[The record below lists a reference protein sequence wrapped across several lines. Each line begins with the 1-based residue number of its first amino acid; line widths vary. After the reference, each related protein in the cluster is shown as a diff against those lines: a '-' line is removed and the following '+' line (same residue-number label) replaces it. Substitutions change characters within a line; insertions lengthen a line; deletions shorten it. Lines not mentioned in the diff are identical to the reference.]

1 MSLFFLIF
9 TMNRILPSWLGLMA
23 WLMVLSS
30 CQPEP
35 VSSRVQR
42 VAQTVLLIT
51 QPQVQATLAET
62 LEAALC
68 TMTDT
73 GYLTLRHTQDL
84 RYLHED
90 SLLSYSAVVML
101 GWAGE
106 ALSPQ
111 QQNHLQRYLQSSNGL
126 LWLDGSLR
134 SPLDWPWLQ
143 KGLAGPAVDTL
154 RADSVS
160 VQAVADR
167 VSEASTMAFSAYP
180 YDGGRLVRMDSLAN
194 LVARPGFD
202 RYLQR
207 SVVYAMGDNA
217 YDYGRCRVPLA
228 PQDERFTVEVLDEF
242 DLDEPMQLAVL
253 PDRRVLLIE
262 RKGRMKLYDPATE
275 RSRVIHRYDVCTRG
289 NYEDGLLGLAL
300 APDFVQSHWVYL
312 YYSPGSACERPQT
325 LSRFRWLGDS
335 LDLASEQIILEVPV
349 QRETCCHS
357 GGDIAFGPDSC
368 LWLSTGDNTSS
379 KASDGYTPIDE
390 RPGRG
395 PFDAQKSSANTHD
408 LRGKILR
415 IRPHDSLPSYE
426 IPADNLFPPDGSQGR
441 PEIYAMGC
449 RNPFRLA
456 VDAETGWLYWGDVGP
471 DGGDSSRYGPQSYDE
486 FNQARQPGN
495 FGWPYFTA
503 DNLPYPERD
512 FAMDTIGPYP
522 DPLRPVNPSPHNTGS
537 QTLPPVRPAMIW
549 YPYGPSDSF
558 PMLGVGSRS
567 AMAGPVF
574 RRKSLAQPTEASFP
588 AYYEG
593 KLLLYEWARSWLK
606 WASFDS
612 TGQLVQ
618 IEPFLPQVDISKPI
632 DVAFGPEGALYVLTY
647 GANYFMNNPEA
658 QLIRIAF
665 APGNRQPVPQLYVD
679 APDGAAPHQ
688 VNLSA
693 YQSYDLDPLDST
705 LRYYWRLT
713 QDTAAEDSGVDICFT
728 YERPGVYHP
737 QLLVVDA
744 AGDTAMAEAEI
755 RVGNAPPE
763 IELTYTGNRQF
774 FFPGQVHQYRVQVRD
789 PEDEAQG
796 RIAQDRV
803 DIRWVAAADGHD
815 LEVLLGQGELPQ
827 GDPEQLRGL
836 RLVQQSDCQ
845 SCHAEVQSS
854 VGPSYRAVAERYR
867 GDHSAAEMLARKII
881 TGGNGHWGERLM
893 AAHPQHSMEE
903 TRAMARY
910 ILSLGDPAL
919 AGQRLDTAGR
929 VQSNATA
936 PAGSTYLL
944 AATYTDGGADTLPP
958 LTRRATLLLRH
969 PRLQVET
976 APLQGPGIWL
986 GTVGENRDVEVAFG
1000 LRQGAWLGWPRL
1012 DWRGVAGVR
1021 IKLKAERAGVLQV
1034 RRDSPQGPVM
1044 AELAIYAQ
1052 RKKPWREVALLVPG
1066 LNTEA
1071 DLYLTMRATGQEPAL
1086 TLDWLELLPESLHR
1100 GSERE
1105 NMVN

>member
-1 MSLFFLIF
+1 
-9 TMNRILPSWLGLMA
+9 MNRALSPCLGLMA
-23 WLMVLSS
+23 WLLVLSS

-35 VSSRVQR
+35 VPSRVER
-42 VAQTVLLIT
+42 AARTVLLLT
-51 QPQVQATLAET
+51 QPEIPGTLSEAVEGT
-62 LEAALC
+62 LCAL
-68 TMTDT
+68 TDT
-73 GYLTLRHTQDL
+73 GYLTLEATHDL

-106 ALSPQ
+106 TLSPQ
-111 QQNHLQRYLQSSNGL
+111 QQNHLQRYLQSGGGL

-143 KGLAGPAVDTL
+143 KGLAGPPSDTL
-154 RADSVS
+154 RADSIYAL
-160 VQAVADR
+160 AVVDR
-167 VSEASTMAFSAYP
+167 ASEEPGTAFSAHP

-194 LVARPGFD
+194 LANRSGFD

-217 YDYGRCRVPLA
+217 YDYAHCRVPRA
-228 PQDERFTVEVLDEF
+228 PSDDRFTVEVLDEF

-253 PDRRVLLIE
+253 PDQRVLFIE
-262 RKGRMKLYDPATE
+262 RKGRMKLFDPAQE
-275 RSRVIHRYDVCTRG
+275 RSRVIHTFEVCTRG

-300 APDFVQSHWVYL
+300 APDFVQSRWIYL
-312 YYSPGSACERPQT
+312 YYSPGAACQRPQT

-335 LDLASEQIILEVPV
+335 LDLASEQVILEVPV

-357 GGDIAFGPDSC
+357 GGDIAFGPDRC

-408 LRGKILR
+408 LRGKVLR
-415 IRPHDSLPSYE
+415 IRPHDSLPGYE
-426 IPADNLFPPDGSQGR
+426 IPAGNLFAPDGSQGR

-449 RNPFRLA
+449 RNPFRIA

-503 DNLPYPERD
+503 DNLAYPERD
-512 FAMDTIGPYP
+512 FAADTVGPYP
-522 DPLRPVNPSPHNTGS
+522 DPLRPTNHSPYNTGS
-537 QTLPPVRPAMIW
+537 QTLPPAQSAMIW
-549 YPYGPSDSF
+549 YPYGLSDSF

-574 RRKSLAQPTEASFP
+574 RRKSLAQPGAATFP

-618 IEPFLPQVDISKPI
+618 IEPFLPKMEISKPI
-632 DVAFGPEGALYVLTY
+632 DVAFGPEGALYLLTY
-647 GANYFMNNPEA
+647 GENYFMNNPEA
-658 QLIRIAF
+658 QLIRIAH
-665 APGNRQPVPQLYVD
+665 APGNRLPVPTLYVD
-679 APDGAAPHQ
+679 APDGAAPHA

-693 YQSYDLDPLDST
+693 YATYDLDPADSL

-713 QDTAAEDSGVDICFT
+713 QDTTVEDSGVDICFT
-728 YERPGVYHP
+728 YEEPGVYHP
-737 QLLVVDA
+737 QVLVVDA

-774 FFPGQVHQYRVQVRD
+774 FFPGQGHRYRVKISD
-789 PEDEAQG
+789 LEDEARG
-796 RIAQDRV
+796 GIAQERV
-803 DIRWVAAADGHD
+803 DIRWVAAEDGQD
-815 LEVLLGQGELPQ
+815 LQVLLGQGQLPQ
-827 GDPEQLRGL
+827 GDPAQLRGL
-836 RLVQQSDCQ
+836 RLMQGSDCGT
-845 SCHAEVQSS
+845 CHAEAAES
-854 VGPSYRAVAERYR
+854 VGPSYRAIARRYR
-867 GDHSAAEMLARKII
+867 GDYSAAEMLAQKIVR
-881 TGGNGHWGERLM
+881 GGNGNWGERLM
-893 AAHPQHSMEE
+893 AAHPQHTMAE

-910 ILSLGDPAL
+910 ILSLDDSAATQPRL
-919 AGQRLDTAGR
+919 ASSGQVRTSA
-929 VQSNATA
+929 AYA
-936 PAGSTYLL
+936 PAGAYLL
-944 AATYTDGGADTLPP
+944 AATYTDGGADSLPP
-958 LTRRATLLLRH
+958 LTRREMILLRY
-969 PRLQVET
+969 PRLQAED
-976 APLQGPGIWL
+976 APDRGPGIWL
-986 GTVGENRDVEVAFG
+986 GTEGANRDTEVALG
-1000 LRQGAWLGWPRL
+1000 LRRGAWLGWAGL

-1021 IKLKAERAGVLQV
+1021 IKLKAQRAGVLQV
-1034 RRDSPQGPVM
+1034 RRDGPQGPVL
-1044 AELAIYAQ
+1044 AELAIYVQ
-1052 RKKPWREVALLVPG
+1052 RQNPWREVTLSVPDHDG
-1066 LNTEA
+1066 EA

-1086 TLDWLELLPESLHR
+1086 TLDWLELLPKA
-1100 GSERE
+1100 
-1105 NMVN
+1105 VN